1 MPSMPDRESLLWQHN
16 PETSRVWVAEYAVH
30 DAVSRGLAVWDGK
43 VIAAT
48 LDGRL
53 FALDARNGELLWSVL
68 THRSQQAILHYR
80 RATNCKRPGDYR

>member
-1 MPSMPDRESLLWQHN
+1 VFDGVIYVSGAWNIVYAIDARSGELLWQHN

-53 FALDARNGELLWSVL
+53 FALDARNGELLWSV
-68 THRSQQAILHYR
+68 
-80 RATNCKRPGDYR
+80 